1 MNDLKYLILEKNDLN
16 EDIFDQIFDVEE
28 NSGGEPYSKE
38 SLKSIVYFE
47 NSKNYV
53 CIDNGKVVAVL
64 TANFKSK
71 KFGGSIYIVNLSVH
85 KEFHRRGIATALFNI
100 FYDDCKHQID
110 NKIISIDVD
119 KTNLPAI
126 ALYKKLGFEFVSYY
140 EDDEQY
146 GMILPIN
153 EKFSNKNL

>member
-1 MNDLKYLILEKNDLN
+1 MNDLKYLILKKTDLN
-16 EDIFDQIFDVEE
+16 EDVFDQIVDVEE
-28 NSGGEPYSKE
+28 NSGGEPYSRE
-38 SLKSIVYFE
+38 SLKSIVCFE

-53 CIDNGKVVAVL
+53 CIDNGKIVAIL

-85 KEFHRRGIATALFNI
+85 KRYHRCGIATNLFNI

-119 KTNLPAI
+119 KTNIPAI
-126 ALYKKLGFEFVSYY
+126 TLYKKLGFEFVSDY

-146 GMILPIN
+146 GMIFPIN
-153 EKFSNKNL
+153 